1 MQLAKTSD
9 NGAVTRP
16 HRKWLEET
24 WYNGSSILSAL
35 SWRWVGW
42 TSVPRKSVTFMLAM
56 IPCVGVSS
64 STAQRRIPLQSL
76 LAPIGQVIL
85 DDRESRQGVPMAADF
100 TPRQGQFLAFIYYYT
115 KIHRIPP
122 PKRTCSVSSASPHR
136 QFMRWSKPWIARALS
151 PVSRASPGPSVFS
164 CPETSCRTW
173 NNGRLRCQSPHSLVL
188 HSVLLRIVQ
197 GWLDPDEV
205 ARWPGGEVFLSDQG
219 TDNLFHLTVAEDVLH
234 RVVC

>member
-1 MQLAKTSD
+1 L
-9 NGAVTRP
+9 
-16 HRKWLEET
+16 
-24 WYNGSSILSAL
+24 
-35 SWRWVGW
+35 
-42 TSVPRKSVTFMLAM
+42 
-56 IPCVGVSS
+56 
-64 STAQRRIPLQSL
+64 TAQRRIPLQSL

-85 DDRESRQGVPMAADF
+85 DDRESRQGMPMAADF

-136 QFMRWSKPWIARALS
+136 QFMRWSKPWIARTIS

-219 TDNLFHLTVAEDVLH
+219 TDNLFNLTVAEDVLH